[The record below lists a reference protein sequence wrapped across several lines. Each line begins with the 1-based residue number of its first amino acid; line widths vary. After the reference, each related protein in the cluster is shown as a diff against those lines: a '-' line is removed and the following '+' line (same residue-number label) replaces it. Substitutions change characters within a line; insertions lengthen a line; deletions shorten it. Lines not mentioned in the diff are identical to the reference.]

1 MSIWP
6 ERAWGM
12 SSAPSMCGDVMS
24 YAIQEIFKQSYADY
38 QKTHPFSYDAHK
50 VATAVL
56 QCKTPMMGGNQA
68 VCQDCGAS
76 QIHYNSCR
84 NRHCPCCQALSK
96 EKWID
101 ARKADVVDA
110 PYFHAVFTVPA
121 QLNNLMFANKRVLY
135 HLLYQS
141 SAETLK
147 ELSQDKRHLGAKIGF
162 ISILHTWGSN
172 LSYHPHIH
180 TIVLGG
186 GLSEDQKFV
195 SAKTGFLFP
204 IKAVSRLFRGKF
216 LVGLEKLYQK
226 GKLIFPYSEVMLEY
240 RREFKAFLS
249 TLYAKEWIPHLKE
262 TFKGAANVIEYLGR
276 YTHNIAI
283 ANSRILNAT
292 PETVTFKIKDYKT
305 GTPSTIT
312 LASGEFI
319 RRFLLHVL
327 PNRFVRIRHYGLLSN
342 RAKRVKMALVRTLV
356 GGVCFKPR
364 FKDMS
369 TLEIL
374 KSLYGFD
381 PEICKNCG
389 GNHLTKRILWS
400 LPQLE

>member
-1 MSIWP
+1 
-6 ERAWGM
+6 
-12 SSAPSMCGDVMS
+12 MS

-50 VATAVL
+50 VATALL
-56 QCKTPMMGGNQA
+56 QCKTPMMGGNQT

-216 LVGLEKLYQK
+216 LEGLEKLYQ
-226 GKLIFPYSEVMLEY
+226 
-240 RREFKAFLS
+240 
-249 TLYAKEWIPHLKE
+249 
-262 TFKGAANVIEYLGR
+262 
-276 YTHNIAI
+276 
-283 ANSRILNAT
+283 
-292 PETVTFKIKDYKT
+292 
-305 GTPSTIT
+305 
-312 LASGEFI
+312 
-319 RRFLLHVL
+319 
-327 PNRFVRIRHYGLLSN
+327 
-342 RAKRVKMALVRTLV
+342 
-356 GGVCFKPR
+356 
-364 FKDMS
+364 
-369 TLEIL
+369 
-374 KSLYGFD
+374 
-381 PEICKNCG
+381 
-389 GNHLTKRILWS
+389 
-400 LPQLE
+400 